1 MVFFAPDGDSPA
13 AFNLSAT
20 GKFVSILPV
29 SRAIIQEVG
38 KKKCLNYQCQ

>member
-20 GKFVSILPV
+20 GKFVDFTRQPGNNSG
-29 SRAIIQEVG
+29 SCEE
-38 KKKCLNYQCQ
+38 NMF